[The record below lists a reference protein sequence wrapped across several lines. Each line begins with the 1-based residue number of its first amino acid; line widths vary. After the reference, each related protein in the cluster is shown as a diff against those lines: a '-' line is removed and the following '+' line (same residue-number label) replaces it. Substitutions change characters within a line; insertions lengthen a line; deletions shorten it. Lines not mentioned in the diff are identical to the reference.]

1 MHPLKFTFILCFL
14 SSSFIA
20 QANIQ
25 CVKQAYPDHVRAVSN
40 EVLTWQDGT
49 LMPMQDGKTNKTM
62 QERLD
67 YPSLLEQLT
76 SEVYKK
82 GFSPNEKLDPIS
94 DSGRIRYEPFFK
106 KMYGE
111 TQEQVESHLVI
122 VYWMPHI
129 FGYQYPLP
137 VTTVNGVN
145 FQFESLSR
153 DLETWV
159 QKHPEDVV
167 YLANPGG
174 TYNWRKIA
182 NTNRQSMHAFGM
194 TIDLTPQL
202 TEYWQTDLIRAGRPI
217 SEDEPLVYHNQLPLE
232 VVSIFE
238 AHGFIWG
245 GKWHHYDTQ
254 HFEYRP
260 ELLC

>member
-1 MHPLKFTFILCFL
+1 M
-14 SSSFIA
+14 A
-20 QANIQ
+20 NANIQ
-25 CVKQAYPDHVRAVSN
+25 CIKQAYPEHVRSVST
-40 EVLTWQDGT
+40 EVLTWQDGSS
-49 LMPMQDGKTNKTM
+49 MPMQDGKTNKTT

-67 YPSLLEQLT
+67 DPSLFEQLT
-76 SEVYKK
+76 SEVYTK
-82 GFSPNEKLDPIS
+82 GFSHEQMLDPIG
-94 DSGRIRYEPFFK
+94 DPGRIRYEPFFK

-111 TQEQVESHLVI
+111 TQEQVESRLVI
-122 VYWMPHI
+122 IYWMPHI

-145 FQFESLSR
+145 YQMESLSSE
-153 DLETWV
+153 LEVWV
-159 QKHPEDVV
+159 QKHPEAIT

-174 TYNWRKIA
+174 TYIWRKIA
-182 NTNRQSMHAFGM
+182 NTNRLSMHSFGM
-194 TIDLTPQL
+194 TIDLTPEL
-202 TEYWQTDLIRAGRPI
+202 TEYWQTDLTRAGRPI

-232 VVSIFE
+232 IVSIFE